1 MNQAADVGA
10 PSQAKPAVEPSKDE
24 FDFFQLPR
32 PIQDRFLA
40 SVTGSGAPR
49 VMLFQ
54 PASAVKGLGAIL
66 VFVLSASIVCGLAV
80 VGYGDLRSAFSL
92 QGGVLLPIYGSF
104 GGLAAVALAAYAWAR
119 SAQNRY
125 PYRFGAYLFPAG
137 VLVADKERLRWF
149 RIGELVEVQTKGG
162 RVKLRFP
169 ATSFSFPMPR
179 TISAAQLE
187 KAIDESKAKY
197 ASAFEQKDRR
207 ALAAL
212 DPLRDSG
219 FSNPL
224 SSHKALP
231 PPRDQRPWR
240 YTLALLLGGT
250 IGVLTFFAR
259 NKVSEAEMYQAA
271 VTANSAEAYEAY
283 LARGGNRPGVVDIY
297 LPRARLSAIKG
308 DTAAVEQFSKEHP
321 DSPIRGEIDLAM
333 REVLLKELAKVREQG
348 TLAALNRFLREHPEN
363 RMVEPEVAAA
373 RHAVYDAAY
382 ADFKKAY
389 APTEEVQ
396 GLFRAMIAFSEK
408 HGPEVQLR
416 FRRQLSSSAKV
427 TDNALR
433 RSAYFAG
440 SSSLPSQYFE
450 AEHAKPR
457 EDAAAEAL
465 AGALQKAFPQEVLQF
480 VAGPPLEGEAEL
492 PQVDKPTLFVTY
504 RTTLSGGYTTNR
516 PRNVYVGIGLTMSAD
531 FVVPGEKEARFEMK
545 YSKWLP
551 PDVNEISRD
560 NLKPE
565 DVYDKNARKGFEQ
578 FQEKLMAALLPE
590 QADG

>member
-10 PSQAKPAVEPSKDE
+10 PSQAKPAVEPSRDE

-40 SVTGSGAPR
+40 SVTGAGAPR

-54 PASAVKGLGAIL
+54 PASAVKGLGAIF
-66 VFVLSASIVCGLAV
+66 VFVLSASIVCALAV
-80 VGYGDLRSAFSL
+80 IGYGDLRSAFSL
-92 QGGVLLPIYGSF
+92 QGTLLLPIYGAF
-104 GGLAAVALAAYAWAR
+104 AGMAAVALAAYAWAR

-137 VLVADKERLRWF
+137 VLVADGARLKWY
-149 RIGELVEVQTKGG
+149 RIGELSEVHSSGG
-162 RVKLRFP
+162 RVKLRFN
-169 ATSFSFPMPR
+169 TTTFNFPLPR
-179 TISAAQLE
+179 TLSVAQLE
-187 KAIDESKAKY
+187 KSIEDHRAKY

-207 ALAAL
+207 SLAAL

-224 SSHKALP
+224 SSQKPLP

-259 NKVSEAEMYQAA
+259 NKVSETEMYQAA
-271 VTANSAEAYEAY
+271 VSANSAEAYQAY
-283 LARGGNRPGVVDIY
+283 LARGGQRPGVVDIY
-297 LPRARLSAIKG
+297 LPRAQLAAIKG
-308 DTAAVEQFSKEHP
+308 DTAAVEQFSRENP
-321 DSPIRGEIDLAM
+321 DAKIRVEIDLAL
-333 REVLLKELAKVREQG
+333 REVLLNELAKVREEG
-348 TLAALNRFLREHPEN
+348 TLAALNRFREEHPEH
-363 RMVEPEVAAA
+363 RVVEPEVVAA
-373 RHAVYDAAY
+373 RRAVYEAAL
-382 ADFKKAY
+382 AEFKKAH
-389 APTEEVQ
+389 PVSDEVQ
-396 GLFRAMIAFSEK
+396 DLMRSMVSYSEK
-408 HGPEVQLR
+408 HGPDVEIR

-433 RSAYFAG
+433 RSAYYAG
-440 SSSLPSQYFE
+440 TSSLPSQYFE

-457 EDAAAEAL
+457 EEAAAAAL
-465 AGALQKAFPQEVLQF
+465 AEALQKAFPKEVLHF
-480 VAGPPLEGEAEL
+480 VPGPSLEGEDDF
-492 PQVDKPTLFVTY
+492 PKVDKPTLFVTY

-516 PRNVYVGIGLTMSAD
+516 PRNVYVGIGLTMNGD
-531 FVVPGEKEARFEMK
+531 FVVPGDEEASFEMK

-565 DVYDKNARKGFEQ
+565 DVYDKNARKAFEQ
-578 FQEKLMAALLPE
+578 FQEKLLSELLPE